1 MYANKKNRILLD
13 YSNEEWKLN
22 GKISIWQKK
31 FIPADLA
38 HCLELWMKITS
49 AIQNEIEE
57 LG

>member
-1 MYANKKNRILLD
+1 MKTKEKN
-13 YSNEEWKLN
+13 LN
-22 GKISIWQKK
+22 LTKK

-38 HCLELWMKITS
+38 HGLELWMKITS